1 MKIGK
6 NGVPGNRILTTLL
19 FDFDG
24 TLADSLPML
33 VAITNRL
40 APEFGY
46 RPTPFEEVDALKGLN
61 ARQLIRYTG
70 IPVLKIP
77 ALLRRLRTELRQR
90 STQIPACAGIPTII
104 RALYEEEHT
113 LAIVTSNMPDVV
125 QTFLAIHQ
133 IQDCFV
139 SIDGGGTLFGKGRL
153 IVRTMQQNLFTPEH
167 TVYVGDEVRDVD
179 AARFA
184 GIRSA
189 SVTWG
194 FNSRNALI
202 RANPNW
208 LIDNPEALRAI
219 ADAV

>member
-6 NGVPGNRILTTLL
+6 TGVPGNRILTTLL

-24 TLADSLPML
+24 TLADSLPL
-33 VAITNRL
+33 IVAITNRL

-46 RPTPFEEVDALKGLN
+46 RPTPYEEVDALKGLN
-61 ARQLIRYTG
+61 ARQLIRYSG

-77 ALLRRLRTELRQR
+77 ALLRRLRTELRQQ
-90 STQIPACAGIPTII
+90 STQIPACKGMPAVI
-104 RALYEEEHT
+104 RALHEEQHT

-125 QTFLAIHQ
+125 QTFLAMHQ

-139 SIDGGGTLFGKGRL
+139 SVDGGGTLFGKGRL
-153 IVRTMQQNLFTPEH
+153 IARSMHQHLCTPED
-167 TVYVGDEVRDVD
+167 TVYVGDEVRDVA

-184 GIRSA
+184 GVRSV

-194 FNSRNALI
+194 FNSRQALI
-202 RANPNW
+202 EANPDW
-208 LIDNPEALRAI
+208 LIDTPETLRSI